1 MFSRLEKIEAPLF
14 EVAYIQRAYICTVNW
29 LTNCGG
35 MGGGIYSSRLT
46 YWGVLMGF

>member
-14 EVAYIQRAYICTVNW
+14 EVAYIQGAYICTVNW
-29 LTNCGG
+29 LTNW
-35 MGGGIYSSRLT
+35 GGGIYSSRLT